1 MAKHRAR
8 PSGHGPQAGTG
19 RWKRAGEG
27 AAILLKVLYWM
38 AMLVSILTGIAGGG
52 PT

>member
-8 PSGHGPQAGTG
+8 PSGHGPQAGIS
-19 RWKRAGEG
+19 RWQRAGEG
-27 AAILLKVLYWM
+27 TATLLKVLYWM
-38 AMLVSILTGIAGGG
+38 AMLVNILTGIAGGG